1 MIEYQIEILNL
12 PKTNVL
18 RHSFSYRS
26 QLICIPVD
34 GRLVCSPCSEE
45 LEPNNVELNM
55 MSPCRISP
63 VCTHAGV
70 GGNHQRQQQRPKQQI
85 RKPFCNI

>member
-1 MIEYQIEILNL
+1 
-12 PKTNVL
+12 
-18 RHSFSYRS
+18 
-26 QLICIPVD
+26 
-34 GRLVCSPCSEE
+34 
-45 LEPNNVELNM
+45 M